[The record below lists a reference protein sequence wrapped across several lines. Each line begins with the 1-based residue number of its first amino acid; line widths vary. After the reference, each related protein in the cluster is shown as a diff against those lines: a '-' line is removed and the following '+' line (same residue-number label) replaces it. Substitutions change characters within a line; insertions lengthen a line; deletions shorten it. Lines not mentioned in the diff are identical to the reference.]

1 MRRSLRSGRRWPMLI
16 RTEALHELPGGRC
29 KTKLLL
35 DAMPFSPGDVTAGS
49 EDELQAVVAGTSDA
63 CDLPTTIRES
73 RFFRNIARRIS
84 SGEAPRQT
92 YDELQEFLNDSEG
105 VWENSWIRFPE
116 CKLGRHALAVLH
128 ADIGLEPCQ
137 LAQRRRTDSA
147 RYSFEKAGER
157 WVRVPISYALKL
169 ALADLAGAQPHMPER
184 MRAEAERLLRHFSN
198 DNTSPETTSF
208 HISTP
213 QTGRTTGEQVARE
226 SARRFLFTSLLMSWA
241 NQRFGLA
248 ENGQRGMVYHAPH
261 PPVRQTGL
269 SSCISDSFYRELFM
283 SPCLSGWEDGEAKA
297 GYMHLCHQVL
307 SRSQLNS
314 VAKLREAGIIAN
326 NLIVLPSLSNVSLA
340 NNGIHVSMGSQALT
354 RAVAEMD
361 PADGL
366 AEEKRLGDLAIK
378 IFEHFLPLFVGTY
391 SAAPYRIDFAQFHP
405 ERLLAFLPHELD
417 FTHLRLMWREWREK
431 ARLRVFGQPVT
442 PYGPQGFD
450 NLVAKVFRLRGD
462 MVPDY
467 RLINYPV
474 AWLSTEHTSDLDGTP
489 GNLSRLASELDEL
502 GIVDRRLSFY
512 MPLRLRE
519 LGGMGFSGF
528 EGRYYSLF
536 PTFQRDMAQ
545 AANLQQL
552 LLMVAYKLALD
563 GTVAAS
569 DIPDDPTSESERRQ
583 PFFFAA
589 AGLPAF
595 YVHKK
600 SRNGLL
606 RRLLPFCGSTRSSWR
621 HPDYLR
627 VPIGE
632 YRDALVT
639 WLEQNAKETTALAQ
653 ADVTIMELRFRLA
666 DKGLQAHERI
676 VSDVMK
682 QSDYRDPMQLSAREF
697 NRLAEQ
703 HYRETLR
710 RDNLREAFHHLR
722 EDVSAWSKCGHPDT
736 GVMVRYG
743 VRVQDPVRFLDS
755 IGERLVADDL
765 TSQEVAT
772 VLNLLLTLSTLEEER
787 NAKCRP

>member
-1 MRRSLRSGRRWPMLI
+1 MLI
-16 RTEALHELPGGRC
+16 RTEALHELPVGRC

-35 DAMPFSPGDVTAGS
+35 DALPFGPGDVTAGS
-49 EDELQAVVAGTSDA
+49 EDELQAVVAGTSES
-63 CDLPTTIRES
+63 CDLPITIRES

-92 YDELQEFLNDSEG
+92 YNELQEFLNDSEG

-116 CKLGRHALAVLH
+116 RKLSRHALAVLH

-147 RYSFEKAGER
+147 RYSFDQAGER

-184 MRAEAERLLRHFSN
+184 MRAKAERLLRHFSN

-283 SPCLSGWEDGEAKA
+283 SPCLSGWEDGQTKA
-297 GYMHLCHQVL
+297 DYMHLCHQVL

-340 NNGIHVSMGSQALT
+340 NNGIHVSMGSQSLT

-361 PADGL
+361 AAGGL

-462 MVPDY
+462 LVPDY

-502 GIVDRRLSFY
+502 GIVDRRMSFY

-528 EGRYYSLF
+528 EARYYSLF
-536 PTFQRDMAQ
+536 PSYACDLAP
-545 AANLQQL
+545 AIELQQL
-552 LLMVAYKLALD
+552 LLRVAYQLAVSE
-563 GTVAAS
+563 TVTPEQ
-569 DIPDDPTSESERRQ
+569 IPDDPTAESERRQ

-595 YVHKK
+595 YVHKN
-600 SRNGLL
+600 SRNEML
-606 RRLLPFCGSTRSSWR
+606 RRILRRCTRTRSSWR

-627 VPIGE
+627 VSIRD
-632 YRDALVT
+632 YRSALLAYLEETAQEAIDALAAGDLLQDLRARLKDPKLQASQRLT
-639 WLEQNAKETTALAQ
+639 QAALAGT
-653 ADVTIMELRFRLA
+653 DE
-666 DKGLQAHERI
+666 
-676 VSDVMK
+676 SDVMRL
-682 QSDYRDPMQLSAREF
+682 DAGEF
-697 NRLAEQ
+697 NRAAEKY
-703 HYRETLR
+703 YRETLR
-710 RDNLREAFHHLR
+710 VSQIEEAYRYLR
-722 EDVSAWSKCGHPDT
+722 EDTLAAQRQDDT
-736 GVMVRYG
+736 DLRFMMRCG

-755 IGERLVADDL
+755 IGERLLGDNL
-765 TSQEVAT
+765 TVNEIAS
-772 VLNLLLTLSTLEEER
+772 VLNLLLVFTER
-787 NAKCRP
+787 EARHSKMALGESL